1 LVLTRS
7 SVLAQAQLAQAV
19 FLVRAVVLVLLVVDM
34 EADLPPVVD
43 LLVDPVLLLATSA
56 VDQTEDLS
64 TLLARLATN
73 AENPAICKDSLL
85 TISVTALLT

>member
-1 LVLTRS
+1 MLTRS

-56 VDQTEDLS
+56 ADQTI
-64 TLLARLATN
+64 LL
-73 AENPAICKDSLL
+73 
-85 TISVTALLT
+85 VTAKLRP

>member
-19 FLVRAVVLVLLVVDM
+19 FLVRAVVLVLPVVDM

-43 LLVDPVLLLATSA
+43 LLVDLVLLLATSA
-56 VDQTEDLS
+56 VDQTI
-64 TLLARLATN
+64 LL
-73 AENPAICKDSLL
+73 
-85 TISVTALLT
+85 VTAKLRP